1 MPTGKRSLGIMRA
14 LIIDDEKKAREGI
27 KLLLKK
33 DAQIDLIGEAK
44 DGKEAINK
52 ISSLKPD
59 LIFLDIQMPGINGFD
74 VLGSISNHDLPI
86 VIFST
91 AYDQYALKAFEVSAL
106 DYLLKPFSQERFEK
120 SLGRAK
126 TSFANKQDPSIQEK
140 LKNLLKE
147 YQNEQ
152 NGNSLIH
159 SEDNSDSRLIVKSNG
174 KIHFLQVKDIYWI
187 EAMDSYVKIH
197 LSDQVHIV
205 KSALKSIESKYKTFV
220 QIHKSHLVNLEKIK
234 YLESY
239 FNGDFFVILENE
251 IRVRGSRNFKN
262 NLPKTL

>member
-1 MPTGKRSLGIMRA
+1 MKT

-27 KLLLKK
+27 KLLL
-33 DAQIDLIGEAK
+33 QRESRISLVGEAK
-44 DGKEAINK
+44 DGQEAIDK

-74 VLGSISNHDLPI
+74 VLGSIPEHDWPI

-91 AYDQYALKAFEVSAL
+91 AYDQYALKAFEVNAL
-106 DYLLKPFSQERFEK
+106 DYLLKPYSQERFKK
-120 SLGRAK
+120 SLERAK
-126 TSFANKQDPSIQEK
+126 ASFADKQDPSINEK
-140 LKNLLKE
+140 LKSLLDE
-147 YQNEQ
+147 YQSDQEANA
-152 NGNSLIH
+152 LIH
-159 SEDNSDSRLIVKSNG
+159 SESEADSRLIVKSNG
-174 KIHFLQVKDIYWI
+174 RIHFLQVKDICWI

-197 LSDQVHIV
+197 LSDQMHIV
-205 KSALKSIESKYKTFV
+205 KSALKTVRDKYKAFV

-239 FNGDFFVILENE
+239 FNGDFYVILEDDT
-251 IRVRGSRNFKN
+251 RVRGSRNFKK